1 MRAAAEEG
9 MSTRRRFAGGD
20 VLEGDEGFTLVE
32 LMVVVLIL
40 GILIAIALPT
50 YAGARQRA
58 EDKAA
63 ESNLRTALAAAQVWW
78 SDAGLYTGFDVP
90 TAKGIEPSLNWAP
103 PGPPVNDQ
111 IDIEVASG
119 GSLLIIDLSKTGT
132 YFCLSQIPGSPVT
145 SRGKDSNYNNINT
158 VASCTGGW

>member
-1 MRAAAEEG
+1 MRTG
-9 MSTRRRFAGGD
+9 VGNRISRRRRSAGGD
-20 VLEGDEGFTLVE
+20 ALRSDGGFTLVE

-63 ESNLRTALAAAQVWW
+63 ESNLRTSLAAAQVWW
-78 SDAGLYTGFDVP
+78 SDQGLYTGFDVP
-90 TAKGIEPSLNWAP
+90 TAKGIEPSLNWSS

-132 YFCLSQIPGSPVT
+132 YFCLSQVPGSPVT
-145 SRGKDSNYNNINT
+145 SRGRDTNYNNINT
-158 VASCTGGW
+158 VATCTGGW